1 VALTD
6 IRIAFFTFDPSTG
19 KSIPNVALFRDKN
32 AFMAFAEK
40 KFRAKYKIPANK
52 SINATGLMFEDEN
65 SIFLKIF
72 LYR

>member
-1 VALTD
+1 L
-6 IRIAFFTFDPSTG
+6 RSFDPSTG
-19 KSIPNVALFRDKN
+19 KSIPNVALFRDK
-32 AFMAFAEK
+32 MLYGLAEK

>member
-6 IRIAFFTFDPSTG
+6 IRIVLYFFDPSTG

-52 SINATGLMFEDEN
+52 SINATD
-65 SIFLKIF
+65 
-72 LYR
+72 